1 MQGVRVNNLFRRLM
15 YTAAFSGVLFVAG
28 CSPIVEDNLPTTT
41 PTEARQIGSSVN
53 DYYYYLDGNRVQLT
67 PSFDWVVVK
76 FTSDVSSMREEV
88 LRSYESMVGPLEQ
101 ARDIPAPSVT
111 LLPLR
116 AGITPHAFAELMDTM
131 RKDKTSF
138 LQVNPLFHTED
149 SEMAVSDEFIATF
162 SPSKSQAE
170 IDEAN
175 SMHAVEIV
183 QPILGQENTF
193 VLRVTGASDLDTLSM
208 ANLYQEN
215 GIAIYAAPNFIRIK
229 K

>member
-1 MQGVRVNNLFRRLM
+1 
-15 YTAAFSGVLFVAG
+15 
-28 CSPIVEDNLPTTT
+28 
-41 PTEARQIGSSVN
+41 
-53 DYYYYLDGNRVQLT
+53 
-67 PSFDWVVVK
+67 
-76 FTSDVSSMREEV
+76 
-88 LRSYESMVGPLEQ
+88 
-101 ARDIPAPSVT
+101 
-111 LLPLR
+111 
-116 AGITPHAFAELMDTM
+116 M